1 MFLLGMHKKN
11 CKNASHDP
19 KNLGKEGKNGTKL
32 VLNLKLTQES
42 WIPQWQQ
49 GREFCLS
56 SIIVQFENF
65 GFKSYKIE

>member
-1 MFLLGMHKKN
+1 
-11 CKNASHDP
+11 
-19 KNLGKEGKNGTKL
+19 